1 MNPPPAVE
9 ILAELVRIDSVN
21 PAYAGGAGEAAI
33 SKWIGEFLSAW
44 GIESFEQE
52 VLPGR
57 PNRIA
62 RLPGR
67 HAARRLVFEAHTDT
81 ASVDGMAIPPFEPA
95 IREGRLYGRG
105 ACDTKA
111 GLAAMLHAAAALASR
126 GEQPNAE
133 IWIAATADEEHA
145 YRGVLKLCEGLR
157 AEGAVVSEPTSMRLV
172 IATKGCLR
180 FRLHTRGRAAHS
192 SKPELGVNAIVQMAR
207 LIQALEEDAA
217 GFRLRRHPLVGAPT
231 SNVGLIRGGTQV
243 NMVPDACW
251 IEVDR
256 RLIPGESLENVLR
269 HYGQLV
275 ARIDAGA
282 WMETT
287 LTDEPL
293 QTPEGA
299 RVAAVAARLLAD
311 MGLNPAPAG
320 VPYGSDASKLTR
332 AGIPSI
338 VVGPGSID
346 QAHAAVEWVDCA
358 EVERAAEFYR
368 RMMLEF

>member
-1 MNPPPAVE
+1 VIPPPVLE
-9 ILAELVRIDSVN
+9 ILAELVRINSVN

-33 SKWIGEFLSAW
+33 SRWIGEFLSAW

-67 HAARRLVFEAHTDT
+67 EPGRRLIFEAHTDT

-111 GLAAMLHAAAALASR
+111 GLAAMLHAAVTLASC
-126 GEQPNAE
+126 GEQPRAE
-133 IWIAATADEEHA
+133 VWIAATADEEHA
-145 YRGVLKLCEGLR
+145 YRGVLKLCEGLE

-172 IATKGCLR
+172 VATKGCLR

-192 SKPELGVNAIVQMAR
+192 SKPELGVNAIVRMAA
-207 LIQALEEDAA
+207 LIQALEHEAA
-217 GFRLRRHPLVGAPT
+217 GLRLRRHPLLGAPT
-231 SNVGLIRGGTQV
+231 LNIGLIRGGTQV
-243 NMVPDACW
+243 NMVPESCW

-256 RLIPGESLENVLR
+256 RLIPGESVEGVLR
-269 HYGQLV
+269 HYEQLV
-275 ARIDAGA
+275 ASTEAGA
-282 WMETT
+282 WIETT

-293 QTPEGA
+293 ETPAEARVA
-299 RVAAVAARLLAD
+299 RVAARVLDGMDLEAE
-311 MGLNPAPAG
+311 PAG
-320 VPYGSDASKLTR
+320 VPYGSDASKLAR

-358 EVERAAEFYR
+358 ELERAAEFYR